1 MYNKNKC
8 NYVAL
13 TYLYL
18 QYGFSKAF
26 APAG

>member
-18 QYGFSKAF
+18 RHGFSKAF
-26 APAG
+26 APVR